1 MLTASEEVLSDWLKK
16 YGQLV
21 AYTTAVVIL
30 TIFLVDSNR
39 AIRDMGADLATIR
52 VKVDDLQ
59 SITRDREKYERWL
72 KQANVRLKRLYNAR
86 GWDYEDIE

>member
-1 MLTASEEVLSDWLKK
+1 MLTEADDVLSEWLKK

-39 AIRDMGADLATIR
+39 AIRAISTNVDQLN
-52 VKVDDLQ
+52 VKVDALQ
-59 SITRDREKYERWL
+59 AVVHDRERYERWL
-72 KQANVRLKRLYNAR
+72 KQANARLKRIYNAQ
-86 GWDYEDIE
+86 GWEYEDIE

>member
-1 MLTASEEVLSDWLKK
+1 MLTETDDVLSDWLKK

-39 AIRDMGADLATIR
+39 AIRSISTNVDQLT
-52 VKVDDLQ
+52 VKVDALQ
-59 SITRDREKYERWL
+59 IVIHDREKYERWL
-72 KQANVRLKRLYNAR
+72 KQANARMKRLYNSR